1 MSKLSREEIFETADL
16 LYFGFMEVLCDSD
29 RDKFIIDDEET
40 RDIDGKG
47 NVLYHGTKN
56 TEKGQE
62 LFNTIEFYLESIK
75 WPW

>member
-1 MSKLSREEIFETADL
+1 MSKLSRKEIFETADL

-56 TEKGQE
+56 TEKGQD
-62 LFNTIEFYLESIK
+62 LFNCIEKILEK
-75 WPW
+75 V